1 MRRLII
7 NADDFG
13 LTTGVNRAIVEAH
26 ADGVVTSAT
35 MMANGRAFQD
45 ATTQAQRATGLSVG
59 CHVVLVDGEPLL
71 GGSAVKTLLTRNGE
85 HGAFR
90 KGFAQF
96 AISALRSQ
104 LDPEEI
110 QAEATAQ
117 IRRLQGSG
125 IAVWHFDTHKHT
137 HMLPAILDPLLRAA
151 QGCGVR
157 AVRNP
162 FAPIR
167 PLAFAHLLRRP
178 HLWTR
183 YSEVRL
189 LRGWSASFQRSVAG
203 AGMVTTDGTFGIV
216 ATGALDERLFEA
228 IAGCIPEGTWEFVCH
243 PGYNDQDLSSVGTR
257 LRESRARELKV
268 LTSGAAHA
276 ALEKHGVQLI
286 SYHDLAGE
294 QGIRE
299 N

>member
-1 MRRLII
+1 VRRLII

-13 LTTGVNRAIVEAH
+13 LTTGVNRAIIEAH
-26 ADGVVTSAT
+26 TDGVVTSAT

-45 ATTQAQRATGLSVG
+45 AITQAQHATGLSVG

-71 GGSAVKTLLTRNGE
+71 GGSAVKTLLSRNAE
-85 HGAFR
+85 NGAFR

-117 IRRLQGSG
+117 IRRLQGRG
-125 IAVWHFDTHKHT
+125 IAVSHFDTHKHT
-137 HMLPAILDPLLRAA
+137 HMLPIILEPLLRAA
-151 QGCGVR
+151 QGCGVS

-216 ATGALDERLFEA
+216 ATGALDETLFEA

-243 PGYNDQDLSSVGTR
+243 PGYNDQDLASVGTR
-257 LRESRARELKV
+257 LRESRAQELKL

-286 SYHDLAGE
+286 SYRDLVSE
-294 QGIRE
+294 RTRE